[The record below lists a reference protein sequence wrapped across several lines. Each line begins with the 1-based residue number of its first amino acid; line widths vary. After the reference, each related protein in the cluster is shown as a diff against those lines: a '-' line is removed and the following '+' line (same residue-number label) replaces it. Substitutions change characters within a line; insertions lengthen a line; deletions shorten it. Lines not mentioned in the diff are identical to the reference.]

1 MRTSRRGG
9 PQLLPRRGVLLPC
22 TRLQSLLPCAW
33 LRQHRRECIG
43 LLSHSFWGQRRRRG
57 GARHYST
64 PIGNAP
70 LPASA
75 GPHEEPGVHGG
86 PPRRA
91 RGTRSAGAT
100 RPGRRARG
108 CAARLRSRTSIGA
121 ARTEEP
127 RIAGNATRTEDVV
140 ALVRTTWARY
150 CRNVVPAYRTWAAL
164 LPDSYA
170 VAQEPNRSH
179 AWINELPREML
190 DYRRDIRPGE
200 QKRGPKGV
208 RVPLYYDWKLMR
220 YGRRGTLS
228 RPVVVASQCRH
239 VSHKN
244 PCCAA
249 DAQLRFAHDLLSRGS
264 KAKWFL
270 LLDDDVFV
278 HTYALA
284 RALATLDPTRRW
296 PSSHRQRGPS
306 GRLRRPAA
314 ARSRARPRPRW
325 RRPAVGSARRA
336 PRWARR
342 RGRWPARRP
351 AVCSAPGRLV
361 VGAAPGDYGP
371 LRDSGVS
378 RRPRVRDRVPRAVR
392 DGGGGS
398 GPAAAARC
406 PGAEAPPD
414 RGAPQDRARGRPEEA
429 ARAVP
434 RPAAPDLAPPRRVL
448 RCRRRGGARRGD
460 VPPLPGDRGV
470 ARDAARELAS

>member
-1 MRTSRRGG
+1 M
-9 PQLLPRRGVLLPC
+9 
-22 TRLQSLLPCAW
+22 
-33 LRQHRRECIG
+33 
-43 LLSHSFWGQRRRRG
+43 
-57 GARHYST
+57 
-64 PIGNAP
+64 
-70 LPASA
+70 
-75 GPHEEPGVHGG
+75 
-86 PPRRA
+86 
-91 RGTRSAGAT
+91 
-100 RPGRRARG
+100 
-108 CAARLRSRTSIGA
+108 
-121 ARTEEP
+121 
-127 RIAGNATRTEDVV
+127 
-140 ALVRTTWARY
+140 RTTWARY

-164 LPDSYA
+164 LPDAYA

-208 RVPLYYDWKLMR
+208 RVPLYYGWKLMR

-284 RALATLDPTRRW
+284 RALATLDPTKALALVAPATRGRAGGCAGLAAAALSRAALEAGTGGDRPRDRRGV
-296 PSSHRQRGPS
+296 HRAGFAAEGARSCPREPWSGSDRAPGPR
-306 GRLRRPAA
+306 RLRGRG
-314 ARSRARPRPRW
+314 RARRV
-325 RRPAVGSARRA
+325 RRAARRA
-336 PRWARR
+336 AR
-342 RGRWPARRP
+342 G
-351 AVCSAPGRLV
+351 
-361 VGAAPGDYGP
+361 
-371 LRDSGVS
+371 

-434 RPAAPDLAPPRRVL
+434 RPAAPDLAPPSRVL
-448 RCRRRGGARRGD
+448 RCRRRGGAARRGD
-460 VPPLPGDRGV
+460 VPPLPSDRGV
-470 ARDAARELAS
+470 ARGAPRELELKRHYYVCTITPHGSSRHGSSSKRLTPRIERRFPGKIERLFVPIFHPGGVVGPRSVLLVVEVANQLMSRIRLTYIGRLWIPLARNERPKLSSGRSRSFSATTPERLRYESSRPARSTPDRARARVLL